1 MLEVVKERIPKVE
14 HRQCARHIYANFK
27 KKFDGEHYK
36 KLFWAAVSSTTIP
49 QFEEAMDGIKKLNP
63 NTYDHL
69 IEREPKSWSK
79 AFFVEGRNCD
89 AMENGVSK
97 SFNNAIWDARRKPII
112 TMLEEIRV

>member
-1 MLEVVKERIPKVE
+1 MLEVVKERIPEVE

-69 IEREPKSWSK
+69 IEREPKYWSK
-79 AFFVEGRNCD
+79 AFFVEG
-89 AMENGVSK
+89 S
-97 SFNNAIWDARRKPII
+97 
-112 TMLEEIRV
+112 